1 MFFLR
6 ELDISLLQSLINFLN
21 GAAMTPVAS
30 IFRSFKTK
38 LKSEVLLLRKQTMN
52 YLLCSSEMVCKDIY
66 HCSQQIKTKC
76 LAET

>member
-1 MFFLR
+1 
-6 ELDISLLQSLINFLN
+6 
-21 GAAMTPVAS
+21 MTPVAS